1 MPGLPPLEAVRAERA
16 RRAIEKKAQEQ
27 IEVEAK
33 RLADGGL
40 IKFVRDAWPVLF
52 GEVPFDYGW
61 HLGFMAEHL
70 EAITHGTFIEKGLEN
85 RLLINVPPGTMKSLL
100 VSVFWPAYEWGPC
113 GMSRTQ
119 VIATSFNIEFC
130 VRDSL
135 RFRQLVMSDWFQQR
149 WPMRMRKVSEG
160 KVENEYAG
168 FRQAV
173 PFGSLTGGRCDR
185 LILDDPHSVDSAESD
200 LDRQRATLRFRE
212 SASLRLNN
220 PKTSAI
226 VVVMQ
231 RLHQHDISGVIVA
244 LQLPYQ
250 HVRLPMR
257 YEAQADD
264 TGEEIRLGPCK
275 TAIGK
280 DPRTVDGELLF
291 PERFPVEVVDRDE
304 KVLGAVA
311 TAGQFQQ
318 RPTPRG
324 GLLFKRHWFKI
335 VPVLPSGCQEVR
347 GWDFA
352 ASKEKTSPWTVGLKL
367 AFHQATKHIYITHV
381 ERDRVENPEPM
392 VLRVASQDGPLVE
405 IDIPQDPGAAGKVQS
420 RAIIASLL
428 GYTARCSP
436 ESGDKIQR
444 ANPIA
449 TQAEA
454 GNVSV
459 LAGPWNQAFLDEIE
473 TAPNGYMDQIDAMSR
488 AFRKFVLMATT
499 LAKAHAD
506 VIPGRPSL
514 GDYIVGGEHTNPA
527 LGDGR
532 GTNGSLGGLE
542 HLGIRP
548 R

>member
-1 MPGLPPLEAVRAERA
+1 MRERMEAEARENGLVDF
-16 RRAIEKKAQEQ
+16 IHK
-27 IEVEAK
+27 
-33 RLADGGL
+33 
-40 IKFVRDAWPVLF
+40 AWPVLF
-52 GEVPFDYGW
+52 GDIPYVHGW
-61 HLGFMAEHL
+61 HIDFVAKHL
-70 EAITHGTFIEKGLEN
+70 EAISDGTFIEMGLEN
-85 RLLINVPPGTMKSLL
+85 RLLINIPPGTMKSLL
-100 VSVFWPAYEWGPC
+100 VCVFWPAWEWGPR
-113 GMSRTQ
+113 GMPHLQ
-119 VIATSFNIEFC
+119 FIATSFREDAC
-130 VRDSL
+130 VRDSM
-135 RFRQLVMSDWFQQR
+135 RFRALVASDWYQER
-149 WPMRMRKVSEG
+149 WPMALLKASEG
-160 KVENEYAG
+160 YVGNDKRGWRA
-168 FRQAV
+168 AI
-173 PFGSLTGGRCDR
+173 PFGSLTGGRADR
-185 LILDDPHSVDSAESD
+185 LIIDDPHSVDTAESD
-200 LDRQRATLRFRE
+200 ADRARATIRFRE

-226 VVVMQ
+226 VTVMQ
-231 RLHQHDISGVIVA
+231 RLHQNDISGTIIS
-244 LQLPYQ
+244 LKLPYQ
-250 HVRLPMR
+250 HIRLPMR
-257 YEAQADD
+257 YEATQDD

-275 TAIGK
+275 TALGE
-280 DPRTVDGELLF
+280 DPRTVDGQLLF
-291 PERFPVEVVDRDE
+291 DGRFPMEVVERDE

-352 ASKEKTSPWTVGLKL
+352 ASKQKNSPWTVGLRL
-367 AFHQATKHIYITHV
+367 AFHPATKHIYITHV

-488 AFRKFVLMATT
+488 AFRKFVMMATT
-499 LAKAHAD
+499 LAKAHAE
-506 VIPGRPSL
+506 VIQGRPSL
-514 GDYIVGGEHTNPA
+514 GDYVVGGEHTNPA